1 MGHDLEVEVL
11 ILTYFDTILGP
22 LLGGNLAGESM
33 VPVVHILKP
42 DLQGHQLYG
51 AEEVAGPLEVV
62 RTRSEPVQNE
72 VQNHVF

>member
-1 MGHDLEVEVL
+1 
-11 ILTYFDTILGP
+11 
-22 LLGGNLAGESM
+22 M

-51 AEEVAGPLEVV
+51 AEEVAGPPEVV
-62 RTRSEPVQNE
+62 RTRSGPVQNE